1 MHEAED
7 ADADHAP
14 HTSPAAAHVLVQ
26 LSPRSPA
33 CQLNPWPPH
42 VTSTGG
48 EVGGGGER
56 GDGGGSGD
64 GGSSGGGGG
73 GDGGGD
79 GGGGSHGHMRT
90 ALPLLEVH
98 DNAPDDL

>member
-48 EVGGGGER
+48 EVGGGVG
-56 GDGGGSGD
+56 GGGSG
-64 GGSSGGGGG
+64 GGDSGG
-73 GDGGGD
+73 
-79 GGGGSHGHMRT
+79 
-90 ALPLLEVH
+90 
-98 DNAPDDL
+98 APVVPPPHVQHITEAVKSLSS